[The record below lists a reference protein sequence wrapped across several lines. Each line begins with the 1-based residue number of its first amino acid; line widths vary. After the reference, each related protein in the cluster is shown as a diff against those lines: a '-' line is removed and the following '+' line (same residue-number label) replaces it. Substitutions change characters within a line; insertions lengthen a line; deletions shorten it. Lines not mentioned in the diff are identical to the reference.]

1 MEIYFI
7 ENNCFQRKIESQNKL
22 HLHYAGVKKLEPSP
36 QLGHGY
42 TFLKT
47 PHIRRISH
55 NFS

>member
-1 MEIYFI
+1 MEIYFL

-36 QLGHGY
+36 QLGPGY
-42 TFLKT
+42 AFLKT

-55 NFS
+55 IFS